1 MEADVEEDKFY
12 AKKKLLLK
20 ATKKMKYYPVIVAKN
35 GEGEEPTIININVG
49 GQIFRM
55 YDEKL
60 IGGILV

>member
-1 MEADVEEDKFY
+1 
-12 AKKKLLLK
+12 
-20 ATKKMKYYPVIVAKN
+20 MKYYPVIVAKN